1 MKLEEFIV
9 KFADQFDDTDVE
21 EITSETEFQ
30 DLDEWS
36 SLIALAIIVMVKKEF
51 QKEIT
56 GKEIK
61 ACSTVRSLYE
71 LIQNK

>member
-1 MKLEEFIV
+1 MTLEEFIV
-9 KFADQFDDTDVE
+9 KFADQFEDT
-21 EITSETEFQ
+21 EIDEISADTEFQ
-30 DLDEWS
+30 ELDEWS
-36 SLIALAIIVMVKKEF
+36 SLIALSVIVMANKEF

-61 ACSTVRSLYE
+61 ACNSVRSLYE